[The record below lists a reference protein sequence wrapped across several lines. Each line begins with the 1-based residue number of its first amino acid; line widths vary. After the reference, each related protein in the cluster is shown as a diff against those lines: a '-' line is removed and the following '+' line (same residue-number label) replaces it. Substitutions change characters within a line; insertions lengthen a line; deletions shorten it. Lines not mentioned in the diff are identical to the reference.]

1 MIEVLSGKYFYTNI
15 RMNEC
20 INRVKGDSVE
30 RYNTNKKTKTINV
43 LNTCM
48 YTENV
53 KLIFCIFFCSDYLC
67 LCVYLLNHSFGDKI
81 VPKNEL
87 NLTKSPTPP
96 LRMTSFV
103 KLVIK

>member
-30 RYNTNKKTKTINV
+30 RYITNKKTKTINV

-53 KLIFCIFFCSDYLC
+53 KLIFCIFFVQLICVCVCTC
-67 LCVYLLNHSFGDKI
+67 LTI
-81 VPKNEL
+81 VSGTKLYPKM
-87 NLTKSPTPP
+87 S
-96 LRMTSFV
+96 
-103 KLVIK
+103 